1 MSTSFRS
8 ASFRRILV
16 PLDGTAAAEAVLPYV
31 SGMASRLGASLV
43 LFACLE
49 ETVSTDVQSGQYLD
63 RSAVSLRRHGLGVAT
78 VVEKGEPGPG
88 IVAASLKYETSLIAI
103 SVHARPG
110 GAPDVIG
117 TVVRDVL
124 HSRVEPVL
132 ILREAD
138 GEAARTAWTPPAA
151 IVVGLDGSALAGTAL
166 GPAEL
171 MARAFGSQI
180 VLVRAVQPP
189 DALAGA
195 ARYFGTGSDNA
206 ERYLAGFAE
215 TLRQRGFKVAT
226 RTGHGTPDQ
235 ELLGAADSFAGAI
248 IVLSTRGMSGR
259 PNLVLGSVTERII
272 RSQRHPV
279 LAIPAARQTARTLAG
294 GPP

>member
-8 ASFRRILV
+8 ASFKRILV
-16 PLDGTAAAEAVLPYV
+16 PLDGTPASEAVLPYV
-31 SGMASRLGASLV
+31 SGMASRLGASIV
-43 LFACLE
+43 LLTVVE
-49 ETVSTDVQSGQYLD
+49 GNVSTDEQPGQHLD
-63 RSAVSLRRHGLGVAT
+63 RSAAPLREHGLTVAT
-78 VVEKGEPGPG
+78 AVQRAG
-88 IVAASLKYETSLIAI
+88 LIAM
-103 SVHARPG
+103 SVHARHG

-117 TVVRDVL
+117 TVVRNVL

-138 GEAARTAWTPPAA
+138 GEAAGAAWTPPPA
-151 IVVGLDGSALAGTAL
+151 IVVGLDGSALAGSAL

-171 MARAFGSQI
+171 MAKAFGCQI

-195 ARYFGTGSDNA
+195 ARYYGTGPDNA

-226 RTGHGTPDQ
+226 RTGHGTPEQ
-235 ELLGAADSFAGAI
+235 ELLAAADSWPGSI

-279 LAIPAARQTARTLAG
+279 LAIPAARQPA
-294 GPP
+294 

>member
-8 ASFRRILV
+8 ASFKRILV
-16 PLDGTAAAEAVLPYV
+16 PLDGTPASEAVLPYV
-31 SGMASRLGASLV
+31 SGMASRLGASIV
-43 LFACLE
+43 LLTVVE
-49 ETVSTDVQSGQYLD
+49 GNVSTDEQPGQHLD
-63 RSAVSLRRHGLGVAT
+63 RSAAPLREHGLTVAT
-78 VVEKGEPGPG
+78 AVQRAEPAFG
-88 IVAASLKYETSLIAI
+88 IVAASLQYEAGLIAM
-103 SVHARPG
+103 SVHARPR

-117 TVVRDVL
+117 TVVRNVL

-138 GEAARTAWTPPAA
+138 GEAAGAAWTPPPA
-151 IVVGLDGSALAGTAL
+151 IVVGLDGSALAGSAL

-171 MARAFGSQI
+171 MAKAFGCQI

-195 ARYFGTGSDNA
+195 ARYYGTGPDNA

-226 RTGHGTPDQ
+226 RTGHGTPEQ
-235 ELLGAADSFAGAI
+235 ELLAAADSWPGSI

-279 LAIPAARQTARTLAG
+279 LAIPAARQPA
-294 GPP
+294 